1 MGYKICVNHKIN
13 PKHWMNAYFIF
24 LYILFYIFYFS
35 IIPDYFYR
43 PDFNEDFLSGSS
55 SNAIPLALNT
65 TLYAYMILNFFY
77 KSAAQ
82 RSILIISIIN
92 LLLNIIQQGRG
103 GIIIGL
109 ILVFMALYEY
119 APRFIYKIRY
129 FGFIVLF
136 LVLYTATE
144 AIINSPILNSG
155 FYNNQTELLEYSFFT
170 EKRIMAQ
177 LSFFNQLTVNNF
189 FFGFPA
195 NTYFSDDVYQMNYTY
210 NMFLDFWNKYNLLT
224 LFILISI
231 IINRIV
237 NRNDFLFPAYYLIP
251 FLIYAMIEYVYL
263 TNFKDL
269 FIYLV
274 LFVKRDSTIP
284 S

>member
-1 MGYKICVNHKIN
+1 
-13 PKHWMNAYFIF
+13 
-24 LYILFYIFYFS
+24 
-35 IIPDYFYR
+35 
-43 PDFNEDFLSGSS
+43 
-55 SNAIPLALNT
+55 
-65 TLYAYMILNFFY
+65 
-77 KSAAQ
+77 
-82 RSILIISIIN
+82 
-92 LLLNIIQQGRG
+92 
-103 GIIIGL
+103 
-109 ILVFMALYEY
+109 
-119 APRFIYKIRY
+119 
-129 FGFIVLF
+129 
-136 LVLYTATE
+136 
-144 AIINSPILNSG
+144 
-155 FYNNQTELLEYSFFT
+155 
-170 EKRIMAQ
+170 MAQ